1 MRRYYKILLALL
13 YIMQLPIIFRESV
26 IELYES
32 ATEALHP
39 QIETV
44 QAPIPTL
51 LKRAFKNGFVPT
63 GAYEQHNTDL
73 EMLMLLGFAL
83 VQHHG
88 DHHHLPHDGE
98 EDNPK
103 RMRGKRLNE
112 FLIANLYG
120 LIRKFSPAHQHT
132 DGARRLQRLI
142 LFGPAQA

>member
-26 IELYES
+26 IELYKS

-51 LKRAFKNGFVPT
+51 LKRAFRNGFVPT
-63 GAYEQHNTDL
+63 GEYEQRGSNLDFF
-73 EMLMLLGFAL
+73 LMLGFA
-83 VQHHG
+83 VIEHHG
-88 DHHHLPHDGE
+88 ELHHLPHGE
-98 EDNPK
+98 KEDNPK
-103 RMRGKRLNE
+103 RARRRKSNE

-120 LIRKFSPAHQHT
+120 LIRKFSPATQWSAGT
-132 DGARRLQRLI
+132 RRLQRFI
-142 LFGPAQA
+142 LFGPA